1 MGPYTGV
8 ANALAMLGFII
19 FIIYVLVQGISLKL
33 TLKMV
38 DIKKSIID
46 CIAVAIM
53 FNAIAWLV
61 DCIIRYGLH
70 LGVISNLILSFILSL
85 IIPPIVIY
93 KVFKIKFSLSIF
105 VYIVT
110 LIMSIIITLILLFL
124 LAFLLFLAV

>member
-1 MGPYTGV
+1 MGLYTDV

-19 FIIYVLVQGISLKL
+19 FIIYVLIQGLSLKL

-53 FNAIAWLV
+53 FNAIVGLI
-61 DCIIRYGLH
+61 DFIIRYGLH
-70 LGVISNLILSFILSL
+70 LDAISNLILSFILSL

-93 KVFKIKFSLSIF
+93 KVFKIKFSLSSLF
-105 VYIVT
+105 
-110 LIMSIIITLILLFL
+110 IL
-124 LAFLLFLAV
+124 